1 MLYNERMKVI
11 YIDTLFI
18 VNLAADYLLLV
29 CSGRVCGVI
38 LRRRRYLIAAAVGSL
53 YAVAV
58 YLPGFGILSLP
69 AAKLG
74 VGLIM
79 AVIAFGGEVNMLRCG
94 GVFMAVS
101 AAFGGFMWAIELAG
115 GHPAFDARTLIV
127 SFAGCYLL
135 LAWVMRRR
143 VTSAAL
149 PRVHVELSLGGNKT
163 ELIALVDSGNGLV
176 DPISDIPVMVVSP
189 HVAAPL
195 FGVSEELLS
204 MDAVAL
210 AEASSA
216 YDTLAGRLRLIPY
229 SAVGS
234 SGLLAVFRPDEVR
247 VDGAEREMLVAISPA
262 VSGDGYEGI
271 I

>member
-1 MLYNERMKVI
+1 MLYNEFMKVI
-11 YIDTLFI
+11 YIDALFI
-18 VNLAADYLLLV
+18 VNLVADYLLLV
-29 CSGRVCGVI
+29 CTGRVCGVI
-38 LRRRRYLIAAAVGSL
+38 LRRRRYLIAATVGSL

-74 VGLIM
+74 AGLIM
-79 AVIAFGGEVNMLRCG
+79 GVIAFGGEAHMLRCG
-94 GVFMAVS
+94 GVFLAVS

-143 VTSAAL
+143 VATAAL
-149 PRVHVELSLGGNKT
+149 PRVHVELSLGRNKS
-163 ELIALVDSGNGLV
+163 ELIALIDSGNRLV
-176 DPISDIPVMVVSP
+176 DPVSETPVMVISP
-189 HVAAPL
+189 HIASPL

-210 AEASSA
+210 VEASGA
-216 YDTLAGRLRLIPY
+216 YDMLTGRFRLIPY

-234 SGLLAVFRPDEVR
+234 TGLLATFRPDEVR
-247 VDGAEREMLVAISPA
+247 VDGAKHEMLVAISPA